1 MPKGS
6 FKVTSIGTEDD
17 RARLRKGQRGA
28 PPRHL
33 ASDQG
38 VHPDAIGN
46 DDEGD
51 GVRRKATQ
59 TRPVPG
65 LRRFLGERAGKLV
78 LGTPGDCGDRADA
91 KELRTGQLSG

>member
-6 FKVTSIGTEDD
+6 FKVTSIGTEYD
-17 RARLRKGQRGA
+17 RARLGKGQRGA

-46 DDEGD
+46 DDQGD

-59 TRPVPG
+59 TGPVPG
-65 LRRFLGERAGKLV
+65 SRRFLGERAGKLV

-91 KELRTGQLSG
+91 KDLRTGLLSG